1 MRVKRLCHLIAASS
15 VLAGFPLAAE
25 ALQPHRAVYDLTLA
39 PGTGGSAVS
48 GISGR
53 MVYEFSGSAC
63 DGYSVKFRYVT
74 QFDTESAS
82 QLIDE
87 QSETFEAADGSTF
100 RFETRSYIDDSLDRE
115 TVGTAERRG
124 DDGIAVE
131 VEKPEPKS
139 VELGEAMFPT
149 QHLVDLIARAA
160 RSETFYEEQ
169 IFDGSDGGE
178 KVMTTTVVIGKPTDV
193 AGDDPERDV
202 VLAAG
207 EERYWPV
214 DMAYFDLSD
223 AEAGG
228 EEMPSYHISF
238 KLHESGLTRS
248 LTMDYGEFAIAGR
261 LVDLQMF
268 EPESGDC
275 AE

>member
-1 MRVKRLCHLIAASS
+1 MRVKRLCHLIAASI

-63 DGYSVKFRYVT
+63 EGYSVKFRYVT

-87 QSETFEAADGSTF
+87 QSETFESADGSTF
-100 RFETRSYIDDSLDRE
+100 RFDTRSYIDDNLDRE
-115 TVGTAERRG
+115 TVGSAAPRES
-124 DDGIAVE
+124 GIAVE
-131 VEKPEPKS
+131 VEKPAPKS

-149 QHLVDLIARAA
+149 QHLVDLIARAG
-160 RSETFYEEQ
+160 RSETFYEAQ

-193 AGDDPERDV
+193 AGDDPEREV
-202 VLAAG
+202 VLGAG

-223 AEAGG
+223 ADAGG

-261 LVDLQMF
+261 LVDLEMF
-268 EPESGDC
+268 PLESGDC
-275 AE
+275 VE

>member
-1 MRVKRLCHLIAASS
+1 MRVKRLCHLIAAST

-63 DGYSVKFRYVT
+63 DGYTVKFRYVT
-74 QFDTESAS
+74 QFDTENAS

-100 RFETRSYIDDSLDRE
+100 RFDTRSYIDDNLDRE
-115 TVGTAERRG
+115 TVGSAAPREG
-124 DDGIAVE
+124 GIAVE

-139 VELGEAMFPT
+139 VELGQAMFPT
-149 QHLVDLIARAA
+149 QHLVDLIERAG
-160 RSETFYEEQ
+160 RGETFYEEQ

-193 AGDDPERDV
+193 AGDDPEREV
-202 VLAAG
+202 VLPAG
-207 EERYWPV
+207 EGRYWPV

-238 KLHESGLTRS
+238 KLHESGLTRG

-261 LVDLQMF
+261 LVDLEIF
-268 EPESGDC
+268 PLETGDC

>member
-1 MRVKRLCHLIAASS
+1 MRVKRLCHLIAAST

-63 DGYSVKFRYVT
+63 EGYSVKFRYVT
-74 QFDTESAS
+74 QFDTENNS

-87 QSETFEAADGSTF
+87 QSETFEAGDGSTF
-100 RFETRSYIDDSLDRE
+100 RFDTLSYIDDNLDRE
-115 TVGTAERRG
+115 TVGAAAPREG
-124 DDGIAVE
+124 GIAVE

-149 QHLVDLIARAA
+149 QHLVDLIERAG
-160 RSETFYEEQ
+160 RNETFYEEQ

-178 KVMTTTVVIGKPTDV
+178 KIMTTTVVIGKPTEV
-193 AGDDPERDV
+193 AGDDPEREV

-261 LVDLQMF
+261 LVDLEMF
-268 EPESGDC
+268 PLESGDC